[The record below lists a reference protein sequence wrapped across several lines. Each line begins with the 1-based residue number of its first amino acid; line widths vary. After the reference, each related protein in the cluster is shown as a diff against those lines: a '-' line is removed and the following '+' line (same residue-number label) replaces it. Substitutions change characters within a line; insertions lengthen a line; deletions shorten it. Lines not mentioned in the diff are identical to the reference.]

1 MFKKMFCH
9 AGIFAFSFFVS
20 IAGVYRCWKYN
31 VEGAGKRCA
40 SPPLILR
47 EDGTYKMSGEKG
59 TYQIVKGQ
67 LILSESKIRGPGKL
81 EQENQITFEYSYK
94 GWKHS
99 VTYLK
104 QEGAVE

>member
-1 MFKKMFCH
+1 MRNKF
-9 AGIFAFSFFVS
+9 GVIVLSLFVS
-20 IAGVYRCWKYN
+20 MAGVYRCWKYN
-31 VEGAGKRCA
+31 VGGAGKRCT

-47 EDGTYKMSGEKG
+47 ENGTYKMSSEAGTYKVEKG
-59 TYQIVKGQ
+59 QV
-67 LILSESKIRGPGKL
+67 ILSESKIRGPGKIAD
-81 EQENQITFEYSYK
+81 ENQITFEYTYK